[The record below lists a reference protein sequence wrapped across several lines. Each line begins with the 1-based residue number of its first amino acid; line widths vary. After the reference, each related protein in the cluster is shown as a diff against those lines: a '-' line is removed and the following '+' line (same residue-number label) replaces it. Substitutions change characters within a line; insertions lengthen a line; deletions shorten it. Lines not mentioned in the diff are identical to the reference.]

1 VRPVGHDK
9 IYEVTPRELL
19 HDVLLEMVRRSLDA
33 AMVVV
38 NDHLVGILTAT
49 DACKLRA
56 EHLRAS
62 YERQ

>member
-1 VRPVGHDK
+1 MRPVGHDK

-38 NDHLVGILTAT
+38 DHLVGILTTT
-49 DACKLRA
+49 DACKLLA

-62 YERQ
+62 YTRQ